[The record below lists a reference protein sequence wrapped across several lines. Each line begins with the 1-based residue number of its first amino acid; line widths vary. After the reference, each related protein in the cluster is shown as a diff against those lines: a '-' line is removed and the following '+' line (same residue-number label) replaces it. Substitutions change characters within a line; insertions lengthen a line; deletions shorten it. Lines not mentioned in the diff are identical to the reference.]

1 MTWPAAKRAWSKMT
15 QGMAGCRKSSQT
27 PPNISK
33 GACLHGH
40 GVSAGSAEILAL
52 SPGRGWSKDKATHN
66 AGLRDKA
73 SLEQKTAK
81 DWHSGT
87 SLPQQSQ
94 LTSKTLPKPLL
105 CSQDPHFRCIFP
117 FLKEKKKHVD
127 PPVHFIT
134 CGFTPSAVAKVDEL
148 WLAQGT
154 LPTLLLRWRRCP
166 IRNVW
171 SMVFRPKSGG
181 F

>member
-1 MTWPAAKRAWSKMT
+1 MASGKKDLKQNDTGNGRLQEEFSNSSKYLKRSLSAWPRGGCWQCRDPGSVTRQRMKQRQGHTQCWAKG
-15 QGMAGCRKSSQT
+15 QSQ
-27 PPNISK
+27 S
-33 GACLHGH
+33 G
-40 GVSAGSAEILAL
+40 
-52 SPGRGWSKDKATHN
+52 
-66 AGLRDKA
+66 
-73 SLEQKTAK
+73 AK
-81 DWHSGT
+81 DCKR
-87 SLPQQSQ
+87 
-94 LTSKTLPKPLL
+94 LTQWYFTATAVSTDVKDTPKPLL

-166 IRNVW
+166 IRNV
-171 SMVFRPKSGG
+171 
-181 F
+181 